1 MFSGTWPASGMTR
14 DGDAFERLTWGRR
27 TIASGSSSLLST
39 PDASQ
44 GSRGGASDPR
54 TPRANGHAVSLGDVA
69 AYLPTPMTSDAKT
82 ASAADL
88 ARKSPQLRA
97 VSLLPTPVVVD
108 MGARKET
115 GSGPGQRG
123 SKGDPALP
131 SAVLPPTPRATLGG
145 STTETTALL
154 SGSTGYST
162 TALFDVGTTPSD
174 ASPPRPSP
182 AVEEGDHSL
191 PPPSPNG

>member
-1 MFSGTWPASGMTR
+1 MISAIEPFYVGAGFGLYL
-14 DGDAFERLTWGRR
+14 DRR
-27 TIASGSSSLLST
+27 TQIEGWDIEIAFRRMRLRLQALL
-39 PDASQ
+39 PLLLVA
-44 GSRGGASDPR
+44 GMFGMAM
-54 TPRANGHAVSLGDVA
+54 PRAAEA
-69 AYLPTPMTSDAKT
+69 
-82 ASAADL
+82 
-88 ARKSPQLRA
+88 QQ
-97 VSLLPTPVVVD
+97 LPTPVVVD

-131 SAVLPPTPRATLGG
+131 SAVLPPTPRATRGD

-154 SGSTGYST
+154 SGSTGDST
-162 TALFDVGTTPSD
+162 PVLFDVGTTPSD
-174 ASPPRPSP
+174 ASLPRTSP